1 MHLSAESIT
10 IPLRSADN
18 LARTGALF
26 YLSNTLF
33 CRPALAASAFL
44 SRCVPLTL
52 AHCNYSCDAEQAERA
67 AKCFYSRRHHSST
80 RFAST
85 KLAASGASQALSKY
99 TAAALRPQQSQ
110 QGGNSIASFKR
121 HSSPSPTHL
130 PNYTLP
136 IIPYMYPAPFALNK
150 YVKFSSMPIFPV
162 APYLQSIP
170 NANTTSGSRSIIP
183 KAPCPPHFV
192 KVLCFP

>member
-1 MHLSAESIT
+1 MLFSLLRDKKGLFAAASVKLHLSAESIT

-26 YLSNTLF
+26 YLSNTVF

-67 AKCFYSRRHHSST
+67 AKCFYFRRHHSST

-85 KLAASGASQALSKY
+85 KLAASGTSQALSKY
-99 TAAALRPQQSQ
+99 TAAAPRPQQSQ
-110 QGGNSIASFKR
+110 RGGNSIASFKR
-121 HSSPSPTHL
+121 HSSALPHAPSQVP
-130 PNYTLP
+130 PS
-136 IIPYMYPAPFALNK
+136 YPSLHVPCALCT
-150 YVKFSSMPIFPV
+150 
-162 APYLQSIP
+162 Q
-170 NANTTSGSRSIIP
+170 
-183 KAPCPPHFV
+183 
-192 KVLCFP
+192 